1 VFREW
6 LSPGLDCLMGST
18 EQEFEAGI
26 EQLVS
31 DTDLRKRLG
40 NEGRKSAEARHDI
53 EKTASRLGGIYEE
66 LLSS

>member
-1 VFREW
+1 
-6 LSPGLDCLMGST
+6 MGST
-18 EQEFEAGI
+18 EQEFEEGI

-53 EKTASRLGGIYEE
+53 EKTASRLGGIYEV
-66 LLSS
+66 LLSL